1 MDEHAQASDSR
12 TDLAAAHRH
21 RDVLVVLLA
30 VNSGFSDAFG
40 YLALG
45 AAFSSVMTGNMVLF
59 GLSLGTH
66 NFSLTLH
73 TIVAIALF
81 IAGCWAGTR
90 LAGIAT
96 PGSSVWPRT
105 VTSALTVQLFLI
117 AAYAVGFWSVRSHP
131 DEGWQLVSL
140 AWNAAALGV
149 QSSAV
154 QRFGV
159 PGLSTTYLTGTLT
172 QTVIRLAS
180 RRPVKEVGHSLWI
193 LSGLIAGGACGALI
207 AKLSPWAGPLC
218 QLLLLG
224 GIVAWARWSSTLR
237 EPRPAARPPTS

>member
-1 MDEHAQASDSR
+1 MPPAG
-12 TDLAAAHRH
+12 AHRQ

-40 YLALG
+40 YLMLG

-66 NFSLTLH
+66 NFALTLH

-81 IAGCWAGTR
+81 IAGCFVGTR
-90 LAGIAT
+90 LAGIAA
-96 PGSSVWPRT
+96 PGSPVWPRS
-105 VTSALTVQLFLI
+105 VTKALAVQLAVI
-117 AAYAVGFWSVRSHP
+117 AIYAIGFWVQRSHP

-140 AWNAAALGV
+140 AWNAGALGI

-159 PGLSTTYLTGTLT
+159 SGLSTTYLTGTLT

-193 LSGLIAGGACGALI
+193 LGGLIAGGALGAVVAREVGWL
-207 AKLSPWAGPLC
+207 GPLC

-224 GIVAWARWSSTLR
+224 GVVAFARWSPSLR
-237 EPRPAARPPTS
+237 EPNPAEVPGVS